1 MGAVKDVAEQEVPR
15 SHSCHGWFRVF
26 KGESES
32 SPALSM
38 SSPGVLGGLLGWVPL
53 WRVGPGPGS
62 SFSPDAKPLDVLE
75 QEPPSY
81 SSAGISLGL
90 EPTSLG
96 LESTSLGLESTSL
109 GPKSLLCCS
118 KRL

>member
-15 SHSCHGWFRVF
+15 SRSCLRVF

-75 QEPPSY
+75 QEPPVLLFSGDF
-81 SSAGISLGL
+81 SGSETHFPGSGIHFSGSGIHF
-90 EPTSLG
+90 PGS
-96 LESTSLGLESTSL
+96 
-109 GPKSLLCCS
+109 
-118 KRL
+118 